1 VRLWSLHPSHLDRQ
15 GLTACWREA
24 LLAQAVLAGRTR
36 GYLSHSQLI
45 RFREQPDPLRSVG
58 AYLVGV
64 AEEAAARGYHFD
76 RSRIDRPTA
85 LPPDPAHC
93 ELSDPRDGAVDGV
106 PSIPVTAGQVAHE
119 WQHLL
124 RKLALRSPDRHTA
137 AIGIAPDVHPLFHV
151 VPGPVAEWER
161 V

>member
-1 VRLWSLHPSHLDRQ
+1 MRLWSLHPSHLDRQ

-64 AEEAAARGYHFD
+64 ADEAAARGYRFD
-76 RSRIDRPTA
+76 RSRIDRPA
-85 LPPDPAHC
+85 PLPTDP
-93 ELSDPRDGAVDGV
+93 PRTEPRDDGAVGDV

-119 WQHLL
+119 WLHLL
-124 RKLALRSPDRHTA
+124 HKLALRSPERHTA
-137 AIGIAPDVHPLFHV
+137 ALGLVPAVHPLFHV